1 MINETIKKY
10 GITSHHTLDKKLA
23 ELSGGRYYYSYD
35 KEMKDGLKRV
45 GLLAKCGLITFDNES
60 KYYENEKV

>member
-10 GITSHHTLDKKLA
+10 GITSHLALDKKLA

-35 KEMKDGLKRV
+35 TEMKDGLKRV
-45 GLLAKCGLITFDNES
+45 GLLAKCVKIEFDGI
-60 KYYENEKV
+60 KRFYENEKV